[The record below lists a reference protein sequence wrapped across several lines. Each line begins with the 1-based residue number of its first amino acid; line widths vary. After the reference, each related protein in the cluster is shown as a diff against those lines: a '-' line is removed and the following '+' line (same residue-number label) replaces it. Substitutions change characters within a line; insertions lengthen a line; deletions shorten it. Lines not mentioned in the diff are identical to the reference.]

1 MSEILRKDTN
11 QRMSQIVVHNN
22 TVYLS
27 GQVGNKNSKDV
38 ATQTSEVLEKIE
50 NGRLI
55 IKEYPT
61 GSATVTT
68 IRNHIEK
75 LLLKAGSNKNK
86 LLSATIYLSDIS
98 YFEEMNRVWD
108 NWLPENSAPARA
120 TVEAKLAFPEFL
132 VEICIIATT

>member
-50 NGRLI
+50 
-55 IKEYPT
+55 
-61 GSATVTT
+61 
-68 IRNHIEK
+68 K

-98 YFEEMNRVWD
+98 YFDLMI
-108 NWLPENSAPARA
+108 
-120 TVEAKLAFPEFL
+120 F
-132 VEICIIATT
+132 I